1 MDNDPVAD
9 QPDGLTIIRAPGR
22 RLAKII
28 RADGTME
35 GYDRTR
41 HFDLFAV
48 QVPDQSA
55 LVLLLNR
62 LGDMTDCA
70 VVRGAISDAARTR
83 RVRRLLHPDQE
94 GGYAATLREVRR
106 AWVALD
112 FDSIPLPAGCDWR
125 DLRQCGD
132 VARAMLPR
140 TFHDAALV
148 VVATASHG
156 FKPGARVRGWALLD
170 TPLSGAELTAWLR
183 GTPCDASKFRTVQPI
198 YAAAPVFEGMADPLP
213 RRLVVLPG
221 RERVAC
227 PSPSSLAPRPR
238 KVTGAPPKEGEAG
251 AGGYAFTALARA
263 TTAVAMASENSRH
276 ETAVRQAWSLA
287 KLVAAGLL
295 TADAVGRAMDG
306 ALQLAGKLEGEGAA
320 IAAWALSQHGIG
332 EGVQR

>member
-1 MDNDPVAD
+1 MSNDPAAD
-9 QPDGLTIIRAPGR
+9 QPDGLTIIQAPGR
-22 RLAKII
+22 RLAKLI
-28 RADGTME
+28 RADGTTE

-41 HFDLFAV
+41 HFNLFPV
-48 QVPDQSA
+48 QIPDQSA
-55 LVLLLNR
+55 LVLLLDR
-62 LGDMTDCA
+62 LSGMADCA
-70 VVRGAISDAARTR
+70 VVRGTVADLARMR
-83 RVRRLLHPDQE
+83 RVRRLLHPDPKT
-94 GGYAATLREVRR
+94 GDAATLCEARR

-125 DLRQCGD
+125 DLCQCGE
-132 VARAMLPR
+132 VARATLPR
-140 TFHDAALV
+140 AFHEAALV

-156 FKPGARVRGWALLD
+156 LKPGARVRGWALLD

-183 GTPCDASKFRTVQPI
+183 GTPCDASTFRTVQPI

-238 KVTGAPPKEGEAG
+238 KITVAPPKAGAAG

-263 TTAVAMASENSRH
+263 TTAVAMASEKSRH

-306 ALQLAGKLEGEGAA
+306 ALQLAGKSEGEGGA
-320 IAAWALSQHGIG
+320 IAAWALAQHGIG
-332 EGVQR
+332 EGAQR